1 MVFSVA
7 VNCKALTGQ
16 ILVFS
21 INGHW
26 KEAVAYERWYI
37 LCSRKTEIYLLQEID
52 ATTAHR
58 YFQQCHAQQQQHN
71 VWVKKANFET
81 Y

>member
-1 MVFSVA
+1 MSGNKQRALWYVMGFSVA
-7 VNCKALTGQ
+7 VNFKALTGQ

-37 LCSRKTEIYLLQEID
+37 
-52 ATTAHR
+52 
-58 YFQQCHAQQQQHN
+58 
-71 VWVKKANFET
+71 V
-81 Y
+81 